1 MTENDKVQGILDR
14 IDAFK
19 QEIEQAFGEL
29 GYGKDAVLEVHNALD
44 QAAQKVAV
52 QNQPAGLDANVELAE
67 KPEDLPA
74 AQGNET
80 PTPAE
85 QAVPEAQTDEAAGVV
100 PAEEEGHTVQVQ
112 VETPEH
118 PEPEVQ
124 PNETVQPTDPAV

>member
-1 MTENDKVQGILDR
+1 MNDKVQAILDR
-14 IDAFK
+14 IDEFK

-29 GYGKDAVLEVHNALD
+29 GYGKDAVLDVHNALD
-44 QAAQKVAV
+44 EAAQKVAV
-52 QNQPAGLDANVELAE
+52 TNQPAGLDANVELAE
-67 KPEDLPA
+67 KPEDHPA

-85 QAVPEAQTDEAAGVV
+85 QAVPVEQTDQAAGVV
-100 PAEEEGHTVQVQ
+100 PPEEGGHTVEVQ

-124 PNETVQPTDPAV
+124 PGEIVQPTDPAA